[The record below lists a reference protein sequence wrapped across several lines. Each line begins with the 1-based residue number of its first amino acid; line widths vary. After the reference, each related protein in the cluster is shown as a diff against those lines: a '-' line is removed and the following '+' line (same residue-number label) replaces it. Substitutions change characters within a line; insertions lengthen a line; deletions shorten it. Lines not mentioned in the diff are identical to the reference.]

1 MNTALAVAVCYAH
14 CAATSGRNIHFVRK
28 APDGWSCDGPE
39 TQLVQYI
46 HFGHE
51 LQNKTKQKN
60 NKENGCSFSGLLQT
74 VCGLKG
80 GSGEAGDCG
89 QEDAMTGREESIQ

>member
-1 MNTALAVAVCYAH
+1 MAGVVTDRRRNWCNISVLD
-14 CAATSGRNIHFVRK
+14 TS
-28 APDGWSCDGPE
+28 S
-39 TQLVQYI
+39 
-46 HFGHE
+46 
-51 LQNKTKQKN
+51 KTKQNKKN

-89 QEDAMTGREESIQ
+89 QEDAMTGREERGVNSVTETRREMKVF